1 MPLPFVT
8 SFSQQCAAMRSNAQQ
23 CAMAMLLPF
32 VPSNAQ
38 QCAMATPLP
47 FVPSN
52 AQQGAM
58 AMRYG
63 HALWPCRCHLS
74 LAMRSNALWPCHL
87 SLASLALHTPFCQRC
102 EEAFQILSGVC
113 FASASPGHPHTDCS
127 GPRRI
132 SSTCMLSSFS
142 VDAPSAVN
150 STPVRDA
157 ADNRASPFAVSV
169 ALSSC

>member
-1 MPLPFVT
+1 MRYGQAVAICP
-8 SFSQQCAAMRSNAQQ
+8 QQCA
-23 CAMAMLLPF
+23 
-32 VPSNAQ
+32 
-38 QCAMATPLP
+38 
-47 FVPSN
+47 
-52 AQQGAM
+52 

-63 HALWPCRCHLS
+63 HALWQCRCHLS
-74 LAMRSNALWPCHL
+74 LAMRSNALWQCRCHL
-87 SLASLALHTPFCQRC
+87 SLAMRYGHSAMAMPLPFVPSNAQQCAMAMPCPLASLALHTPFCQRC